1 MRLLFPVVLTMAM
14 LTMAMM
20 PMALAPKAAAEE
32 ADQTAYMVTYVEVT
46 PAAKGQAATMLKQ
59 LAAASKQDVGL
70 VRFEVLQRTAP
81 SNQFVILEAWK
92 DQAALDAHGATAH
105 AKQFRDKVTPLL
117 IAPIDDRL
125 SIAISTVPPQN
136 ARAGLY
142 VVTHVDVG
150 PPNRD
155 KIVVALNALADPT
168 RRDAGN
174 VRFDVLQQ
182 KARSNHFT
190 VTEAWKDQRSNDAHE
205 IAAHTKDFRAALGP
219 LTGAL
224 YDQRW
229 SKPL

>member
-1 MRLLFPVVLTMAM
+1 MRLLFLVMLAMAVMPTALT
-14 LTMAMM
+14 TQ
-20 PMALAPKAAAEE
+20 AAAEE
-32 ADQTAYMVTYVEVT
+32 ADRTAYMVTYLEVT
-46 PAAKGQAATMLKQ
+46 PASKGQAATLLKQ
-59 LAAASKQDVGL
+59 LAAASRQDAGL
-70 VRFEVLQRTAP
+70 VRFEALQRTAP

-92 DQAALDAHGATAH
+92 DQAALDAHAATAH
-105 AKQFRDKVTPLL
+105 AKQLRDKVTPLL

-136 ARAGLY
+136 ARAALY

-150 PPNRD
+150 PQNRD
-155 KIVVALNALADPT
+155 KIAVALNALADPT
-168 RRDAGN
+168 RKDAGN

-182 KARSNHFT
+182 KARTNHFT

-205 IAAHTKDFRAALGP
+205 IAAHTREFRAALGP

-229 SKPL
+229 YKPL

>member
-1 MRLLFPVVLTMAM
+1 MRLMFVVM
-14 LTMAMM
+14 LAMAMM
-20 PMALAPKAAAEE
+20 PMAPTPKAAAEA
-32 ADQTAYMVTYVEVT
+32 ADQMAYMVTYLEVT
-46 PAAKGQAATMLKQ
+46 PAAKGQAATLLKQ
-59 LAAASKQDVGL
+59 LAAASKQDAGL
-70 VRFEVLQRTAP
+70 VRFEVLQRTTP

-92 DQAALDAHGATAH
+92 DQAALDAHAAAAH
-105 AKQFRDKVTPLL
+105 AKQFREKLTPLL

-125 SIAISTVPPQN
+125 SIAISTAPPQN
-136 ARAGLY
+136 ARAALY

-155 KIVVALNALADPT
+155 KAVVALNALADPS
-168 RRDAGN
+168 RKEAGN
-174 VRFDVLQQ
+174 LRFDVLQQ

-190 VTEAWKDQRSNDAHE
+190 VTEVWKDQRSNDAHE

-229 SKPL
+229 YKPL